1 MTTRIGSSSPDE
13 ALRKEEATSFWMLFC
28 ALILGKKDKAAMEE
42 SVAIVLLLGRAK
54 LLAGELLPQ
63 TPE

>member
-1 MTTRIGSSSPDE
+1 M
-13 ALRKEEATSFWMLFC
+13 KEETISFVMLFC
-28 ALILGKKDKAAMEE
+28 ALILVKKDKATMEE
-42 SVAIVLLLGRAK
+42 SVTLVPLFGGAK